1 MTLSELCI
9 RRPVMTVLL
18 CLAVVVTGI
27 VLYPTIPIAAL
38 PSFNSPVI
46 QVTATLPGASPE
58 TMAASVA
65 TQLEKQFATIPGVSV
80 ISSSNTLGNSSVTIE
95 FNSDRN
101 IDDAA
106 VDVQAAL
113 FRAQRSLPIEMT
125 TPPSYRKVNP
135 ADAPVLLLAINSPAM
150 SLADLNAFGD
160 NLISP
165 TLATLP
171 GVAQVQIF
179 GQKRFAVR
187 VRAHPD
193 ALAARGLTLDELATA
208 LNRANANTPVGTLDS
223 ARQTLT
229 IQANRQLT
237 SADAFRNIIVASQP
251 SGALVR
257 LSDVA
262 EVEDSVETIKTGSW
276 LNNERSIVLAVLRQ
290 PDANTVAVVD
300 AIHAALP
307 RLIQQMPGSIN
318 VSVVND
324 RSRSI
329 RESIHDVQFTLAL
342 TVALVVMV
350 IFLFLRR
357 AAATLIP
364 TVSLPISLI
373 GTVALMKAFG
383 YSLDNVS
390 LLAITLAVGLVVDD
404 AIVMLENI
412 VRHIEDGVAPLKA
425 ALVGSREM
433 GFTILSISISLVAV
447 FIPIFF
453 MPGVIGLL
461 FHEFAAVVSLSILV
475 SALVSLTLI
484 PMLCARF
491 LSAENVPV
499 DESHHA
505 YGDHPPGQPAQPAVA
520 QRQTFGMRSTQW
532 FENLFEFTLH
542 RYARGLD
549 WCLAHRRTVLVA
561 AGLTFVLTAVLF
573 VAIPKGFFPEE
584 DIGQI
589 RVNAEGPQ
597 DISFDAMSERLRDA
611 AERMRANPAV
621 KSIVVAIGGGP
632 SPAINTGR
640 MFVELKPRG
649 ERAAMPRVI
658 ESLRRD
664 VAGVPGLAVYFSP
677 VQNLQL
683 GGRQSKS
690 RYQYTLQSVKAGQ
703 LQDYSDQLMAK
714 MRADTLFRDV
724 TSDSQQSGLE
734 AHLSIDRDKANAL
747 GVQMQ
752 DVRTALYSAF
762 GERQVSTIYTPI
774 DNYYVILQ
782 AADADR
788 TDESAFAK
796 LYVRS
801 KTGQMV
807 PVSAFATTERRVGPI
822 AVNHQG
828 QLPSVTVSFNLAP
841 GAALGDASARIDRYK
856 QEIAMPT
863 SIFTSWGGDAA
874 VFQSSQATQI
884 VLLVAAI
891 AVIYTLLGVLY
902 ESYIHPLTILAGLPS
917 AAVGALLT
925 LFVFNVELSLIAVIG
940 VLMLIGIV
948 KKNAIM
954 MIDFALA
961 AQREQGMTPARAI
974 RQACL
979 LRFRPIMM
987 TTFAAVMGALPL
999 ALGLGAGAELRQP
1012 LGLAVVGGLLFSQ
1025 VITLFITPVIYL
1037 ALDRFSGTGPLQ
1049 IDAQGNKLPEKVPG
1063 EAVRQH

>member
-95 FNSDRN
+95 FNNDRD

-125 TPPSYRKVNP
+125 VPPSYRKVNP

-251 SGALVR
+251 NGALVR

-262 EVEDSVETIKTGSW
+262 EIEDSVETIKTGSW

-300 AIHAALP
+300 AIKAALP
-307 RLIQQMPGSIN
+307 RLIAQMPGSVN
-318 VSVVND
+318 VAVVND
-324 RSRSI
+324 RSNSI

-461 FHEFAAVVSLSILV
+461 FHEFAAVVSLAILV

-505 YGDHPPGQPAQPAVA
+505 YGDHVPAQPAIA
-520 QRQTFGMRSTQW
+520 QKQTFGMRSTQW

-549 WCLAHRRTVLVA
+549 WCLTHRRTVLAV

-573 VAIPKGFFPEE
+573 VTIPKGFFPEE

-597 DISFDAMSERLRDA
+597 DISFDAMAERLRDA

-649 ERAAMPRVI
+649 EREAMPRVI

-664 VAGVPGLAVYFSP
+664 VAGVPGLAVYFAP

-703 LQDYSDQLMAK
+703 LQDSSDKLMAK
-714 MRADTLFRDV
+714 MRADPIFRDV

-782 AADADR
+782 AADVDR
-788 TDESAFAK
+788 TDESAFSK

-807 PVSAFATTERRVGPI
+807 PISAFATTERRVGPI

-841 GAALGDASARIDRYK
+841 GAALGDASARIDRYR
-856 QEIAMPT
+856 QEIAMPS

-874 VFQSSQATQI
+874 VFQSSQTTQI

-925 LFVFNVELSLIAVIG
+925 LFIFNVELSLIAVIG

-961 AQREQGMTPARAI
+961 AQREQGMPPAKAI

-1049 IDAQGNKLPEKVPG
+1049 IDSEGNKLPEKAPG
-1063 EAVRQH
+1063 ETVHQH